1 VIVAVAA
8 TAEVAIPTL
17 EWLLKSKHQLLRVIT
32 TPDSKAGRGKVLTPS
47 PVAMWADTNN
57 LEVLKP
63 DSGEEMKFAFQ
74 DVDIVLAIAYG
85 RILSSEILKIP
96 KHGFLNL
103 HFSLLPAYRGAAPV
117 QRSILNGDVTTGV
130 SIFEIDEN
138 LDTGP
143 IYIQKEFRIPENST
157 SDEILLDLANLG
169 ASSFD
174 AVLELITQGVAPTA
188 QSTAG
193 VSFAPKITKE
203 EAKIDWRLPAKKIIE
218 AIRAF
223 TPNPGAWTSYKGAS
237 LRITCA
243 IEEVAELKLDPGK
256 LSVVGK
262 RLLIGTAT
270 NSVEVI
276 RIIPAGKKEM
286 NASDWINGARLSEGE
301 IFE

>member
-1 VIVAVAA
+1 
-8 TAEVAIPTL
+8 
-17 EWLLKSKHQLLRVIT
+17 
-32 TPDSKAGRGKVLTPS
+32 LTPS

-85 RILSSEILKIP
+85 RILSSEILNIP
-96 KHGFLNL
+96 KYGFLNL

-117 QRSILNGDVTTGV
+117 QRSILNGDVTTGLT
-130 SIFEIDEN
+130 IFQIDEN

-143 IYIQKEFRIPENST
+143 IYLQKEFKIPENST
-157 SDEILLDLANLG
+157 SDEVLLDLANLG

-174 AVLELITQGVAPTA
+174 AVLEMITQGVAPTA
-188 QSTAG
+188 QSTTG

-203 EAKIDWRLPAKKIIE
+203 EAKIDWRLPAKKITE

>member
-17 EWLLKSKHQLLRVIT
+17 DWLLNSKHQLIRVIT

-85 RILSSEILKIP
+85 RILSSEILNIP
-96 KHGFLNL
+96 KYGFLNL

-117 QRSILNGDVTTGV
+117 QRSILNGEVTTGV
-130 SIFEIDEN
+130 TIFQIDEN

-143 IYIQKEFRIPENST
+143 IYLQKEFKIPENST
-157 SDEILLDLANLG
+157 SEQVLLDLSNLG

-174 AVLELITQGVAPTA
+174 AVLEMITQGVAPTS
-188 QSTAG
+188 QSTTG

-203 EAKIDWRLPAKKIIE
+203 EAKIDWRLPAKKITE

-223 TPNPGAWTSYKGAS
+223 TPNPGAWTSHKGAS
-237 LRITCA
+237 LKITCA

-256 LSVVGK
+256 LSVVGN

>member
-85 RILSSEILKIP
+85 RILSSEILNIP
-96 KHGFLNL
+96 KYGFLNL

-117 QRSILNGDVTTGV
+117 QRSILNGDVTTGLT
-130 SIFEIDEN
+130 IFQIDEN

-143 IYIQKEFRIPENST
+143 IYLQKEFKIPENST
-157 SDEILLDLANLG
+157 SDEVLLDLANLG

-174 AVLELITQGVAPTA
+174 AVLEMITQGVAPTA
-188 QSTAG
+188 QSTTG

-203 EAKIDWRLPAKKIIE
+203 EAKIDWRLPAKKITE

>member
-1 VIVAVAA
+1 MIVAVAA

-17 EWLLKSKHQLLRVIT
+17 DWLLNSKHQLIRVIT

-85 RILSSEILKIP
+85 RILSSEILNIP
-96 KHGFLNL
+96 KYGFLNL

-117 QRSILNGDVTTGV
+117 QRSILNGEVTTGV
-130 SIFEIDEN
+130 TIFQIDEN

-143 IYIQKEFRIPENST
+143 IYLQKEFKIPEDST
-157 SDEILLDLANLG
+157 SEQVLLDLSNLG

-174 AVLELITQGVAPTA
+174 AVLEMITQGVAPTS
-188 QSTAG
+188 QSTTG

-203 EAKIDWRLPAKKIIE
+203 EAKIDWRLPAKKITE

-223 TPNPGAWTSYKGAS
+223 TPNPGAWTSHKGAS
-237 LRITCA
+237 LKITCA

-256 LSVVGK
+256 LSVVGN

>member
-1 VIVAVAA
+1 MIVAVAA

-17 EWLLKSKHQLLRVIT
+17 DWLLNSKHQLIRVIT

-85 RILSSEILKIP
+85 RILSSEILNIP
-96 KHGFLNL
+96 KYGFLNL

-117 QRSILNGDVTTGV
+117 QRSILNGEVTTGV
-130 SIFEIDEN
+130 TIFQIDEN

-143 IYIQKEFRIPENST
+143 IYLQKEFKIPENST
-157 SDEILLDLANLG
+157 SDEVLLDLANLG

-174 AVLELITQGVAPTA
+174 AVLEMITQGVAPTA
-188 QSTAG
+188 QSTTG

-203 EAKIDWRLPAKKIIE
+203 EAKIDWRLPAKKITE

-223 TPNPGAWTSYKGAS
+223 TPNPGAWTSHKGAS
-237 LRITCA
+237 LKITCA

-256 LSVVGK
+256 LSVVGN

>member
-17 EWLLKSKHQLLRVIT
+17 DWLLNSKHQLIRVIT

-85 RILSSEILKIP
+85 RILSSEILNIP
-96 KHGFLNL
+96 KYGFLNL

-117 QRSILNGDVTTGV
+117 QRSILNGDVTTGLT
-130 SIFEIDEN
+130 IFQIDEN

-143 IYIQKEFRIPENST
+143 IYLQKEFKIPENST
-157 SDEILLDLANLG
+157 SDEVLLDLANLG

-174 AVLELITQGVAPTA
+174 AVLEMITQGVAPTA
-188 QSTAG
+188 QSTTG

-203 EAKIDWRLPAKKIIE
+203 EAKIDWRLPAKKITE

-223 TPNPGAWTSYKGAS
+223 TPNPGAWTSHKGAS
-237 LRITCA
+237 LKITCA

-256 LSVVGK
+256 LSVVGN

>member
-32 TPDSKAGRGKVLTPS
+32 TPDSKVGRGKVLTPS

-85 RILSSEILKIP
+85 RILSSEILNIP

-130 SIFEIDEN
+130 SIFQIDEN

-143 IYIQKEFRIPENST
+143 IHIQKEFRIPENST
-157 SDEILLDLANLG
+157 SDEVLLDLANLG

-174 AVLELITQGVAPTA
+174 AVLEMITQGVAPTA
-188 QSTAG
+188 QSTTG

-203 EAKIDWRLPAKKIIE
+203 EAKIDWRLPAKKITE

-223 TPNPGAWTSYKGAS
+223 TPNPGAWTSHKGAS
-237 LRITCA
+237 LKITCA
-243 IEEVAELKLDPGK
+243 SEEVTEPKLDPGT
-256 LSVVGK
+256 LCVVGK
-262 RLLIGTAT
+262 RLFIGTAT
-270 NSVEVI
+270 SSVEII
-276 RIIPAGKKEM
+276 RVIPAGKKEM
-286 NASDWINGARLSEGE
+286 KASDWINGARLSEGE

>member
-1 VIVAVAA
+1 MIVAVAA

-17 EWLLKSKHQLLRVIT
+17 DWLLNSKHQLIRVIT

-85 RILSSEILKIP
+85 RILSSEILNIP
-96 KHGFLNL
+96 KYGFLNL

-117 QRSILNGDVTTGV
+117 QRSILNGDVTTGLT
-130 SIFEIDEN
+130 IFQIDEN

-143 IYIQKEFRIPENST
+143 IYLQKEFKIPENST
-157 SDEILLDLANLG
+157 SDEVLLDLANLG

-174 AVLELITQGVAPTA
+174 AVLEMITQGVAPTA
-188 QSTAG
+188 QSTTG

-203 EAKIDWRLPAKKIIE
+203 EAKIDWRLPAKKITE

>member
-1 VIVAVAA
+1 MIVAVAA

-17 EWLLKSKHQLLRVIT
+17 DWLLNSKHQLIRVIT

-85 RILSSEILKIP
+85 RILSSEILNIP
-96 KHGFLNL
+96 KYGFLNL

-117 QRSILNGDVTTGV
+117 QRSILNGDVTTGLT
-130 SIFEIDEN
+130 IFQIDEN

-143 IYIQKEFRIPENST
+143 IYLQKEFKIPENST
-157 SDEILLDLANLG
+157 SEQVLLDLSNLG

-174 AVLELITQGVAPTA
+174 AVLEMITQGVAPTS
-188 QSTAG
+188 QSTTG

-203 EAKIDWRLPAKKIIE
+203 EAKIDWRLPAKKITE

-223 TPNPGAWTSYKGAS
+223 TPNPGAWTSHKGAS
-237 LRITCA
+237 LKITCA

-256 LSVVGK
+256 LSVVGN

>member
-1 VIVAVAA
+1 MIVAVAA

-85 RILSSEILKIP
+85 RILSSEILNIP
-96 KHGFLNL
+96 KYGFLNL

-117 QRSILNGDVTTGV
+117 QRSILNGDVTTGLT
-130 SIFEIDEN
+130 IFQIDEN

-143 IYIQKEFRIPENST
+143 IYLQKEFKIPENST
-157 SDEILLDLANLG
+157 SDEVLLDLANLG

-174 AVLELITQGVAPTA
+174 AVLEMITQGVAPTA
-188 QSTAG
+188 QSTTG

-203 EAKIDWRLPAKKIIE
+203 EAKIDWRLPAKKITE